1 MTIILTHSIRKAAP
15 GLRGGLI
22 NHCKSTNYNPN
33 NIMQKKFDYVAPEC
47 SEFAF
52 SMEGIIATSPGLGDN
67 IGSPFENV
75 PDELFW

>member
-1 MTIILTHSIRKAAP
+1 MILTHSIRKAAP
-15 GLRGGLI
+15 GFRGGLVI
-22 NHCKSTNYNPN
+22 YCKSTNYNPN

-67 IGSPFENV
+67 IGSPFNNV
-75 PDELFW
+75 PDEIPW